1 MFNSMVE
8 HRLDTTFRALADPT
22 RRGMLADLALGEKPI
37 GELARPYAISF
48 AAAAKHVQV
57 LESAGLV
64 ARRKAGRQQLCSL
77 RAAPLAEAEA
87 WLRQWENFWTLR
99 LDKLEA
105 LIGEKEKP

>member
-1 MFNSMVE
+1 MVE
-8 HRLDTTFRALADPT
+8 QRLDTTFRALADPT

-48 AAAAKHVQV
+48 AAAAKHVHV

-77 RAAPLAEAEA
+77 RAEPLAEADA
-87 WLRQWENFWTLR
+87 WLKQWEKFWTLR

-105 LIGEKEKP
+105 LVTQKERS